1 MPFDPEQEGWRLN
14 EAIMRLSDPEALAA
28 LPTVLVNCF
37 DDSHALSSLVDSMLD
52 EGSVTRAAE
61 RLWAAQS
68 TVSAGIAS
76 LERSFGVRLFVARCN
91 NSCAEQAVSN
101 AVARATP
108 RYPVIDDVCV
118 HGSVL
123 PYLTDLYP
131 SVSFE
136 DGESCLDCCD
146 AFHAEKAGKGL
157 V

>member
-1 MPFDPEQEGWRLN
+1 MPQGFC
-14 EAIMRLSDPEALAA
+14 I
-28 LPTVLVNCF
+28 
-37 DDSHALSSLVDSMLD
+37 
-52 EGSVTRAAE
+52 
-61 RLWAAQS
+61 
-68 TVSAGIAS
+68 
-76 LERSFGVRLFVARCN
+76 RLFIARCN
-91 NSCAEQAVSN
+91 DGCTEQAVSN
-101 AVARATP
+101 AVACTTP
-108 RYPVIDDVCV
+108 SHPVIDDVCV